1 MDHAALYANARNLM
15 VDGQVRPNRVY
26 DSRVLDAMRR
36 LPREQFVPPAQA
48 ARAYADQD
56 VPLGGGR
63 VLTEPMVI
71 ARLLQLADIRRGERA
86 LVVAAGSGYSAALVA
101 ACEAQVT
108 ALEEDAGLLAMA
120 RALLP
125 VWAPGVTVVEGPLA
139 AGWPGGA
146 PYDVILIDG
155 AVEQVPEAIVRQ
167 LRPASMQAGTPQ
179 VGAPGGGRLVTV
191 QRRDGIGQGVVGEA
205 VAGALRFAAGFDCAT
220 TKLPAFRHAAGFVF

>member
-26 DSRVLDAMRR
+26 DSRLLDAMRR

-86 LVVAAGSGYSAALVA
+86 LVIAAGSGYSAALVA

-108 ALEEDAGLLAMA
+108 ALEEDPALLALA

-146 PYDVILIDG
+146 PYDLILIDG
-155 AVEQVPEAIVRQ
+155 AVEHVPEAIVRQ
-167 LRPASMQAGTPQ
+167 LRPASVQA
-179 VGAPGGGRLVTV
+179 GAPGGGRLVTV
-191 QRRDGIGQGVVGEA
+191 QRRDGVGQGVVGEA

-220 TKLPAFRHAAGFVF
+220 TRLAAFRHAAGFVF